1 MPWHDTALPADTT
14 NGSSAVVPVT
24 VGGSPIVLVASDGRW
39 YAIED
44 RCSHAGCSF
53 IDDGQIEGFHAICN
67 CHGSE
72 FDVRTGQ
79 VVRPPA
85 REPIQTYPVR
95 IDGGRIQVER

>member
-1 MPWHDTALPADTT
+1 MPWHDTAHPADTST
-14 NGSSAVVPVT
+14 GSAAVIPLT
-24 VGGSPIVLVASDGRW
+24 IEATAIVLVAWDGHW

-53 IDDGQIEGFHAICN
+53 IDDGQIDGFHAICD

-85 REPIQTYPVR
+85 REPIRTFPVR
-95 IDGGRIQVER
+95 TNDGRIEVER